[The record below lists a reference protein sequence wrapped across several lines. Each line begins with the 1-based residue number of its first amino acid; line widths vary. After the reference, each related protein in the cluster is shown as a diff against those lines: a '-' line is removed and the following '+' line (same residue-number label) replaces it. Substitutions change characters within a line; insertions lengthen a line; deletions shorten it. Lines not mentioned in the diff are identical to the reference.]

1 MSGMITFPQLANRQ
15 TIYKNM
21 AYNFTQFKTN
31 ISDVEDWLRRELSTI
46 RTGRATPAIL
56 DGVKVEAYGSF
67 MPLNQVGNISV
78 QDARMILVTPWDTSL
93 TKAVEKAITDANL
106 GLSVSGQS
114 EGIRVIFPELTS
126 DRRTTLLKISKQK
139 LEDAR
144 VTLRSEREKVV
155 KDFDKQ
161 QKESLMSEDDIFR
174 AKAELQKMIDST
186 NSALD
191 QMLAK
196 KEKEISE

>member
-1 MSGMITFPQLANRQ
+1 MT
-15 TIYKNM
+15 
-21 AYNFTQFKTN
+21 YNFTQFKTN
-31 ISDVEDWLRRELSTI
+31 TADIEEWLRRELSTI

-78 QDARMILVTPWDTSL
+78 SDARMLVVTPWDATLS
-93 TKAVEKAITDANL
+93 KAIEKAIADANL

-114 EGIRVIFPELTS
+114 EGVRVMFPELTA
-126 DRRTTLLKISKQK
+126 DRRTALLKIAKQK

-144 VTLRSEREKVV
+144 VTLRSEREKIT

-161 QKESLMSEDDIFR
+161 QKDSTMSEDDIFR
-174 AKAELQKMIDST
+174 AKTELQKMIDTT
-186 NSALD
+186 NIALD
-191 QMLAK
+191 AMLTK
-196 KEKEISE
+196 KEREIGE